1 VPLAKNDTDEIVA
14 PPTGVALAVIVT
26 PVPTVALE
34 PVVGAVNATVVG
46 VTAVTAIPLEVTAV
60 PTESIT
66 FAVSV

>member
-66 FAVSV
+66 LAVSV